1 MRTERKNRGE
11 VMRFFATA
19 AAGTE
24 GVLRDELREARFREV
39 RADRGGVHFEGPF
52 EEGMRACLESRIAV
66 RVLALLSEFEAPHED
81 ALYEGVQAVDLSLYL
96 DPKRTLAVRAACK
109 DSRLTHTQYIAQKTK
124 DAIVDQQRRQYGA
137 RSNVDLDDPDLGVF
151 LHLVRDRA
159 SLYVDLSGESL
170 HRRGY
175 RKRIEEAPLKETL
188 AAAILRLSGWDRQSP
203 LVDPMCGSGTIA
215 IEAALWAR
223 DMAPGLMR
231 PRHGFERWPGHD
243 ETRKKRI
250 AEMRE
255 AARARVK
262 TEGPFVAGSDISP
275 QAIETA
281 KQNAKA
287 AGVRLHFSRADVR
300 DVEPTEPPGFI
311 VTNPPYGERL
321 EGGEELYRAMAEAL
335 RRLSGHTVVLLAGT
349 PEISRAMWIRPDK
362 EITVWNGP
370 IECRLFSYSIR

>member
-19 AAGTE
+19 AKGTE
-24 GVLRDELREARFREV
+24 GALRDELREGRFREV
-39 RADRGGVHFEGPF
+39 RADRGGVHFEGPI
-52 EEGMRACLESRIAV
+52 EEGMRACLTLRIAV
-66 RVLALLSEFEAPHED
+66 RVLAQLAEFEAASGE
-81 ALYEGVQAVDLSLYL
+81 ALYEGVSRVDFSPYV

-109 DSRLTHTQYIAQKTK
+109 DSRLTHTQFIAQKTK
-124 DAIVDQQRRQYGA
+124 DAIVDQERKQLGA
-137 RSNVDLDDPDLGVF
+137 RSSVDLDDPDLSVF
-151 LHLVRDRA
+151 VHVVRDRA
-159 SLYVDLSGESL
+159 SLYVDLAGESL

-175 RKRIEEAPLKETL
+175 RTRIEEAPLKETL

-203 LVDPMCGSGTIA
+203 LVDPMCGSGTIP

-223 DMAPGLMR
+223 DVAPGLLR
-231 PRHGFERWPGHD
+231 PRHGFERWPSHD

-255 AARARVK
+255 AARAQVK
-262 TEGPFVAGSDISP
+262 SEGPFIAGSDVSP

-287 AGVRLHFSRADVR
+287 AGVRMHFSRADVR
-300 DVEPTEPPGFI
+300 DVEPLEPPGFI

-321 EGGEELYRAMAEAL
+321 TGGEELYRGMADAF

-349 PEISRAMWIRPDK
+349 PEISRAMRIRPDK